1 MRAAGTQYRFDL
13 RVGKERFYVG
23 IYNGARLKILLNALR
38 PGTGLVLTRDGN
50 AVAMEFA
57 SPASALAWL
66 DRQSADLAQTKAA

>member
-1 MRAAGTQYRFDL
+1 MKPAGTQYRFDL

-23 IYNGARLKILLNALR
+23 IYNAPRLKVLLNALR

-57 SPASALAWL
+57 SPASAFQWL
-66 DRQSADLAQTKAA
+66 DRQTAEIAQNQAA